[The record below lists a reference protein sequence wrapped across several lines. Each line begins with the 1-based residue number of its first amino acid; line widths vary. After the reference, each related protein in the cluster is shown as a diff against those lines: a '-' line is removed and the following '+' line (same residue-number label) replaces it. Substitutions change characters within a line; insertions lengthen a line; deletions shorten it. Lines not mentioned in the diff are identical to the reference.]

1 MEVFTTYA
9 ILKIIWWLLLG
20 VLLMGLAIM
29 VGMDM
34 GVGTIL
40 RYVGR
45 TDEDRRAAL
54 NIIGPHWDGN
64 QVWFI
69 LGGGAIFAAWPT
81 IYATAFSGLYVV
93 MLVLL
98 WSMIIRP
105 LGFEY
110 RSKLPSHQW
119 RNVWDWA
126 LFVSGFVPMLVY
138 GAAMGNIFMGFP
150 FHFLQEGTAVSVYTG
165 SFIKLFNPFAI
176 LAGLVSVSMSALMGS
191 LMLMNRGEGAL
202 YTRARRVAMIAGPL
216 ALVLFTLA
224 GIWVARMAGFVING
238 PITPGMPSSPL
249 PLEPVAIVAGGWLH
263 NYASHPVLW
272 ILPLIT
278 YASVALATLLAGI
291 NRSHVAWWLGAL
303 GWIGILATVAAS
315 TFPFIM
321 PSVTDPGHSLM
332 VWNAS
337 SSANTLGW
345 MLGWSIVFVPTILI
359 YTSWCYW
366 VMRGKVSAK
375 QVASDDHAY

>member
-1 MEVFTTYA
+1 MEVFTAYA
-9 ILKIIWWLLLG
+9 ILKIVWWLLLG

-45 TDEDRRAAL
+45 TDEDRRIAL

-81 IYATAFSGLYVV
+81 IYGTAFSGLYVV

-110 RSKLPSHQW
+110 RSKLPSRQW

-138 GAAMGNIFMGFP
+138 GAAMGNVLMGFP
-150 FHFLQEGTAVSVYTG
+150 FHFAQEGTAVSVYTG
-165 SFIKLFNPFAI
+165 SFINLFNPFAI
-176 LAGLVSVSMSALMGS
+176 LAGLLSVSMSALMGA
-191 LMLMNRGEGAL
+191 LMLMIRGEGVL
-202 YTRARRVAMIAGPL
+202 HERARRVA
-216 ALVLFTLA
+216 TLA
-224 GIWVARMAGFVING
+224 GPVALGLFTVMGFWVANMKGFVING
-238 PITPGMPSSPL
+238 PIDPGMAATPL
-249 PLEPVAIVAGGWLH
+249 ASQPVAIVSGGWLH
-263 NYASHPVLW
+263 HYAAHPVLW
-272 ILPLIT
+272 LLPLMT
-278 YASVALATLLAGI
+278 YASVALATLLARTG
-291 NRSHVAWWLGAL
+291 RSHVAWWLGAL
-303 GWIGILATVAAS
+303 GWIGILGTAAAA
-315 TFPFIM
+315 TFPFLM
-321 PSVTDPGHSLM
+321 PSLTDPAHSLL

-345 MLGWSIVFVPTILI
+345 MLGWSIVFVPTIIL
-359 YTSWCYW
+359 YTSWCFW
-366 VMRGKVSAK
+366 IMRGKVTAR